1 MFSPTG
7 KGIAIA
13 MVIGVFGSAAA
24 IAENATSA
32 AQSDSPST
40 KMEEIVVTA
49 QRREQ
54 AIGDVPQSV
63 QALTDEYLQDTG
75 VKSLDAVIDLIPS
88 ASQVSGISAASTVYQ
103 IRAISPSEGI
113 GDATVGYYVDNLAFS
128 MPGLAYAPAIDFFD
142 IERVEVLRGPSGTL
156 YGLGSLGGT
165 VKTITKDPNF
175 EGFETEIKATT
186 ALSDDADPSYSGDV
200 MLNVPLIEDKLAVR
214 GVIDYRKRG
223 GYAEILPYAKKNG
236 NPTERTTARLKILA
250 QPIEELSLKLAYWNM
265 HSRQEFIDRVTFFDP
280 PRIDNTAGSGNS
292 DYDFLIG
299 DIEYDLGFGVL
310 QSTTGY
316 TKAKLR
322 DNNDGVI
329 ALPVGSFESKIE
341 NDIEVWNQDLRLSVE
356 ALDGNLNY
364 IVGFFYQD
372 AETVGGQDVLL
383 PTNTQVPGNVGLD
396 SQNDNSTESKSWA
409 LYSEGTYTL
418 PNIPVD
424 ITVGLRYFKEERTFD
439 QNSSLR
445 LLTFGVF
452 VPTIGVS
459 GYKEDTLNPRF
470 NVAWRPSDN
479 GMLYISASKGFRS
492 GAINSTSLV
501 TAANRGLGSDFS
513 PLNGPDELWNYEI
526 GAKWSLFDGALDVNA
541 AFYLIDWTDAQVAI
555 SPVAQFIIVPM
566 GDVEG
571 KGFDL
576 EVVWR
581 TPIDGLTLA
590 ASGNLNETELKNVDP
605 RIQASTAPRLSYMKN
620 GNQLVATVKETLA
633 TVLNYERPLGYED
646 WNLNFNLRYSYRGKQ
661 QSPYDG
667 RFTGDLDLVYT
678 RLSVGNE
685 RYEFELFSDNLTNDK
700 GPISV
705 PGGQHTVPYPRTFGV
720 GVHARF

>member
-1 MFSPTG
+1 MFIHTVKSV
-7 KGIAIA
+7 AVA
-13 MVIGVFGSAAA
+13 MVISTVCSVSAL
-24 IAENATSA
+24 AEDAPKAEQPGASL
-32 AQSDSPST
+32 Q
-40 KMEEIVVTA
+40 KIEEIVVTA

-54 AIGDVPQSV
+54 SIADVPQSV
-63 QALTDEYLQDTG
+63 QALTDEFLQENG
-75 VKSLDAVIDLIPS
+75 VKSLDGVIDLIPG

-103 IRAISPSEGI
+103 IRSISPSEGI
-113 GDATVGYYVDNLAFS
+113 GDSTVGYYVDNLAFS
-128 MPGLAYAPAIDFFD
+128 MPALSYAPAIDFFD

-165 VKTITKDPNF
+165 VKTITKDPDF
-175 EGFETEIKATT
+175 EGIATEIKAST
-186 ALSDDADPSYSGDV
+186 ALSDDADPSYTGDV

-214 GVIDYRKRG
+214 GVVNYRKRG
-223 GYAEILPYAKKNG
+223 GYAEIIPYGKKNG
-236 NPTERTTARLKILA
+236 NPTERTTARLKVLA
-250 QPIEELSLKLAYWNM
+250 QPTEELSLKLAYWNM
-265 HSRQEFIDRVTFFDP
+265 HSRQEYIDRVTFFDP

-292 DYDFLIG
+292 DYDFVTG

-322 DNNDGVI
+322 DNNNGAI
-329 ALPVGSFESKIE
+329 ALPVGKFESKIE
-341 NDIEVWNQDLRLSVE
+341 HDTEVWNQDLRFSVE

-383 PTNTQVPGNVGLD
+383 PTNIQVPGNVGLD
-396 SQNDNSTESKSWA
+396 SRNDNSTESKSWA

-418 PNIPVD
+418 PNVPVD
-424 ITVGLRYFKEERTFD
+424 ITVGLRYYKEERTFD

-445 LLTFGVF
+445 LLRLGVF
-452 VPTIGVS
+452 IPTIGVS
-459 GYKEDTLNPRF
+459 GYKEDALTPRF
-470 NVAWRPSDN
+470 NVAWRPTDN
-479 GMLYISASKGFRS
+479 GMFYLSAGKGFRS
-492 GAINSTSLV
+492 GTINSTSLV
-501 TAANRGLGSDFS
+501 NAANAGLGSNFS
-513 PLNGPDELWNYEI
+513 PLNGPDELWNYEL
-526 GAKWSLFDGALDVNA
+526 GTKWSFLDGALDVNA
-541 AFYLIDWTDAQVAI
+541 AVYYIDWSDAQVAI
-555 SPVAQFIIVPM
+555 SPVAQFIVVPM

-571 KGFDL
+571 KGLDL

-590 ASGNLNETELKNVDP
+590 ASGNINETELKNVDP
-605 RIQASTAPRLSYMKN
+605 RIQASTAPRLAYMKN

-646 WNLNFNLRYSYRGKQ
+646 WNLNFNLRYAYRGKQ

-667 RFTGDLDLVYT
+667 RYTGDLDLVYT

-705 PGGQHTVPYPRTFGV
+705 PGGQHTVPYPRTIGV